1 MSRQTAVV
9 AKRVGSIVTNL
20 SLDVH
25 RYVPVF
31 NASPVDRSICTT
43 SEGQGVAQIS
53 RPSKRVPCH
62 KYRQKHGL
70 SDRPNEAKIFG
81 SIGERQGQG
90 ETDCEGKAGHRR
102 RLPEVSDNTPVIPR
116 GSVAG
121 KSAVSSP
128 ALGKIARVPD
138 VCARLT
144 ACQHPPGESLRL
156 RSSAIRSHRSKCTA
170 QAPAH
175 FGHAHARFNTSRTNK
190 AIRQTKIIMTNSPST
205 VQLDDFLPMLPQQTG
220 DIRQLIQNTHRLR
233 VLAGV
238 QDSRGVSKRHGRKKE
253 AREKVPYAR

>member
-1 MSRQTAVV
+1 MDCRTGQTKQIFLAQ
-9 AKRVGSIVTNL
+9 S
-20 SLDVH
+20 
-25 RYVPVF
+25 
-31 NASPVDRSICTT
+31 ASGR
-43 SEGQGVAQIS
+43 G
-53 RPSKRVPCH
+53 K
-62 KYRQKHGL
+62 
-70 SDRPNEAKIFG
+70 
-81 SIGERQGQG
+81 ERQIAK
-90 ETDCEGKAGHRR
+90 EAGCRR
-102 RLPEVSDNTPVIPR
+102 RLPEVSHNTPVIPR

-175 FGHAHARFNTSRTNK
+175 FGHAHAGFNTSRTNK
-190 AIRQTKIIMTNSPST
+190 AIRQTKIIMTSSSST
-205 VQLDDFLPMLPQQTG
+205 VQLDDFLSMLPQQTG

-238 QDSRGVSKRHGRKKE
+238 QDSRGVSKGHGRKKE
-253 AREKVPYAR
+253 AREKAPYAR